1 MTTQP
6 HGSCYFG
13 PMKTITLTE
22 AAYERLLALKQSPK
36 DSFSKV
42 ILRNVPARGTGAQ
55 VLAAVRSLP
64 TLSSDQGDALEAALS
79 SAPATPLRD
88 PWAK

>member
-55 VLAAVRSLP
+55 VLAALRSLP
-64 TLSSDQGDALEAALS
+64 ALPEDQAGAIDAAINTP
-79 SAPATPLRD
+79 PAPLRD